1 MAILNKTIF
10 IVSLI
15 ALPCSYVSAKDILD
29 EDTGFVIDT
38 GFELVR
44 ANCTACHSSGLVIQN
59 RMNRD
64 TWLDTIR
71 WMQKTQGLWPLGDSE
86 KPILDYLAKH
96 YSPTATGRRKNLP
109 AHLMPS
115 LLTQPVS
122 LK

>member
-1 MAILNKTIF
+1 MAILKKTIF
-10 IVSLI
+10 IFSLI
-15 ALPCSYVSAKDILD
+15 ALSCSYVNAKDILD
-29 EDTGFVIDT
+29 KNTGFVIDT

-64 TWLDTIR
+64 TWLETIR

-86 KPILDYLAKH
+86 KAILDYLAKH

-109 AHLMPS
+109 AHLMPA
-115 LLTQPVS
+115 LLTQFN
-122 LK
+122 

>member
-1 MAILNKTIF
+1 MAILNKAIF
-10 IVSLI
+10 ILSLI

-29 EDTGFVIDT
+29 KDTGFVIDT

-59 RMNRD
+59 RMNRE

-71 WMQKTQGLWPLGDSE
+71 WMQKTQGLWPLGDNE

-96 YSPTATGRRKNLP
+96 LSLIHISEPTRP
-109 AHLMPS
+109 Y
-115 LLTQPVS
+115 
-122 LK
+122 